1 MHPTLRSARLRRGAV
16 VAAAGALALG
26 LLPLTT
32 SSAAP
37 LDQVS
42 YVSSTS
48 LGANAGAPDGTATS
62 PLTASGYRT
71 FSLDVSRD
79 GSTALLAVC
88 HGTYVPSGATSA
100 NPSQCTNQPDFSDYD
115 ASFGL
120 VLVHRDSVG
129 GTVRAK
135 VLSTQWD
142 ANPVLTTNGSTT
154 SAWFLLDGVLYT
166 YAINE
171 AAGSWNVSDSSA
183 AVTVANATAFQPLK
197 DSAGQLLESTTGLA
211 VASDGSQAA
220 ATYLRPGPVLGRVK
234 AATISTGAQLFQNT
248 FSRYRTVSGV
258 TTWQPTSSVLAYQG
272 STLLFGQTQYADS
285 GQPGPIRTFEVTGAT
300 ATSHIATLDDYYGVR
315 QTSTGAWWMWKDA
328 STAAGLSQLA
338 DANLLTTAP
347 TPISSRA
354 DGSTTFNYV
363 PSAVTPPSLGEVSDL
378 TNPALISVP
387 VAHVALAFSTKAVG
401 YKGRAAYA
409 SSNYYW
415 APLPSRAY
423 STSYAAEVDKGT
435 LFVSTD
441 KATWTPVA
449 STSGASAFAVGSKY
463 YNGYTPVQRRNTF
476 YYWSYA
482 GDALTGAGSTA
493 TSPGT
498 VLVVPTVS
506 VSVAHRGRSTR
517 VSGAITAWAGTMY
530 LYQLRSGK
538 WRFVASTPITPG
550 SKNPGTYTFGYKS
563 LVHGT
568 YKVANV
574 GTTGVGWASGSK
586 TFVN

>member
-48 LGANAGAPDGTATS
+48 LGANAGAADGTATS
-62 PLTASGYRT
+62 PLTANGYRT

-88 HGTYVPSGATSA
+88 HGTYVASGASSA
-100 NPSQCTNQPDFSDYD
+100 NPSQCTNNPEFSDYD
-115 ASFGL
+115 ASYGL

-142 ANPVLTTNGSTT
+142 ATPVLTTNGSGVT

-166 YAINE
+166 YTVND
-171 AAGSWNVSDSSA
+171 AGSWNVSDSSA
-183 AVTVANATAFQPLK
+183 AVTVASSTAFQPLK
-197 DSAGQLLESTTGLA
+197 DSGGQLLEAVTGLA

-220 ATYLRPGPVLGRVK
+220 ATYLRPGLVSGRVK
-234 AATISTGAQLFQNT
+234 AATISTGATLFQNT
-248 FSRYRTVSGV
+248 FSKNRLVSNV
-258 TTWQPTSSVLAYQG
+258 ITWQPSSAVLAYQG
-272 STLLFGQTQYADS
+272 STLLFGQTQFASS
-285 GQPGPIRTFEVTGAT
+285 GQPGAMKTFQVTGS
-300 ATSHIATLDDYYGVR
+300 TSTSAVTTLAGYYGVR

-328 STAAGLSQLA
+328 GTAAALSQLA

-347 TPISSRA
+347 SSISSRT

-363 PSAVTPPSLGEVSDL
+363 PSAVTPPSLGDVSDL
-378 TNPALISVP
+378 TNAALISVP
-387 VAHVALAFSTKAVG
+387 VAHAALAFSTKAVG
-401 YKGRAAYA
+401 YKGRAAFA

-415 APLPSRAY
+415 ATLPGRAY

-449 STSGASAFAVGSKY
+449 TSGASAFAVGSKY
-463 YNGYTPVQRRNTF
+463 YNGYTPTQRRNTF

-482 GDALTGAGSTA
+482 GDALTAAGTTQS
-493 TSPGT
+493 SIGT
-498 VLVVPTVS
+498 VLVVPAVTA
-506 VSVAHRGRSTR
+506 SVAHRGKSTR
-517 VSGAITAWAGTMY
+517 VSGAITAWAGTMN

-538 WRFVASTPITPG
+538 WRFVASTAITPG
-550 SKNPGTYTFGYKS
+550 SKNPGTYNFGYRS
-563 LVHGT
+563 LGHGT

-574 GTTGVGWASGSK
+574 GTTGAGWASGAK
-586 TFVN
+586 TFAN